1 VQGPRLAAIGWRNLW
16 RHRRRTI
23 LTLASISFGGLLAVL
38 MTAIQDGSFSNMI
51 NVAARMGAG
60 HVTLQHPEFL
70 DTPTLTRTIQAG
82 PLLERGLEDPDVERG
97 AVRISGQL
105 MLSTAGQSYG
115 AGFIAFDPNVEN
127 ETTLFVLGG
136 VSEGEMLAADD
147 ATGILLGRKLADN
160 LDARLG
166 RKVIFTTTDK
176 NGEIIRDVARVRGFI
191 ETGSPN
197 LDGAIA
203 LLPIARARQM
213 LGYGPDDAIQVALF
227 LNDQRHAGDVARRLN
242 AAVGPEATA
251 HTWAELQPE
260 LSGFIA
266 MKVAGAYFFEI
277 TIAVLI
283 AAGIFNT
290 LFVSVMERIREFG
303 IMTALGFGPR
313 KLFSMVMYE
322 SLFLGLM
329 GLVLAA
335 LVTAGPYYYLWTTG
349 IDLTA
354 VLGQEGVEIAGVIF
368 DSTIRVG
375 IFMGHLVVIATAAM
389 LATLLSGLYPAWKAG
404 HVVPV
409 ESIRLV

>member
-1 VQGPRLAAIGWRNLW
+1 MQGPRVAAIGWRNLW

-23 LTLASISFGGLLAVL
+23 LTLSSIAFGGMLAVL
-38 MTAIQDGSFSNMI
+38 MTGMQTGSFSNMI

-70 DTPTLTRTIQAG
+70 DTPTLTRTIHAG
-82 PLLERGLEDPDVERG
+82 PLLDRALEDPDVERG
-97 AVRISGQL
+97 VVRISGQL

-115 AGFIAFDPNVEN
+115 AGFIAFDPDVED
-127 ETTLFVLGG
+127 ETTLFALGALKG
-136 VSEGEMLAADD
+136 GEVFAADD
-147 ATGILLGRKLADN
+147 ATGILLGRRLADN

-166 RKVIFTTTDK
+166 RKVVFTTTDK
-176 NGEIIRDVARVRGFI
+176 NGEIVRDVARVRGFI
-191 ETGSPN
+191 ETGSPS

-203 LLPIARARQM
+203 LLPIARARRI
-213 LGYGPDDAIQVALF
+213 LGYGPDEAIQVALF
-227 LNDQRHAGDVARRLN
+227 LNDQRGVDDVARRLN
-242 AAVGPEATA
+242 ADIRPEATA

-322 SLFLGLM
+322 SLFLGLS

-335 LVTAGPYYYLWTTG
+335 LVTAGPYYYLSNTG
-349 IDLTA
+349 IDLSA
-354 VLGQEGVEIAGVIF
+354 LLGQDSADIAGVIF
-368 DSTIRVG
+368 DTTMR
-375 IFMGHLVVIATAAM
+375 FMIYFGHLSVIAGAAM

-409 ESIRLV
+409 EAIRLV

>member
-1 VQGPRLAAIGWRNLW
+1 MQGPRLAAIGWRNLW

-23 LTLASISFGGLLAVL
+23 LTLSSIAFGGLLAVL
-38 MTAIQDGSFSNMI
+38 MTAIMDGSFSNMI
-51 NVAARMGAG
+51 DVAARMGAG
-60 HVTLQHPEFL
+60 HVTVQHPEFL

-82 PLLERGLEDPDVERG
+82 PLLERSLQDPDVERG
-97 AVRISGQL
+97 VVRISGQL
-105 MLSTAGQSYG
+105 MLSTAGHTYG
-115 AGFIAFDPNVEN
+115 AGFIAFDPEVED
-127 ETTLFVLGG
+127 ETTLFALRAVA
-136 VSEGEMLAADD
+136 EGQVFPPDD
-147 ATGILLGRKLADN
+147 ATGILLGRTLADN
-160 LDARLG
+160 LDAPLG
-166 RKVIFTTTDK
+166 RKVVVTTTDK
-176 NGEIIRDVARVRGFI
+176 HGEIIRDVARVRGLI

-203 LLPIARARQM
+203 LLPLEGARQM
-213 LGYGPDDAIQVALF
+213 LGYGPDEAIQVALF
-227 LNDQRHAGDVARRLN
+227 LNDQRRAEDVARRLGM
-242 AAVGPEATA
+242 ALGPEASA
-251 HTWAELQPE
+251 HTWAEMQPE

-266 MKVAGAYFFEI
+266 MKLAGAYFMQI

-322 SLFLGLM
+322 SLFLGLV
-329 GLVLAA
+329 GLALAA
-335 LVTAGPYYYLWTTG
+335 LITAGPYYYLWTTG
-349 IDLTA
+349 LDMRA
-354 VLGQEGVEIAGVIF
+354 VYGQSGPEIAGVIF
-368 DSTIRVG
+368 DPTLRIG
-375 IFMGHLVVIATAAM
+375 IYLGHLVVIAAAAM